1 MLQYKQAVQE
11 YRSNIYNYAYYY
23 LRSREEA
30 EDVTQEVLI
39 KLWNNWNS
47 IDQSLL
53 QPWII
58 RVTRNASIDA
68 LRKRKSYRA
77 RVVKDADDYT
87 MASATTP
94 EPTPDRAVEGE
105 DIRSRILQALD
116 EVKEPYKSV
125 VILREIE
132 DMKYEEISQA
142 LDIPL
147 NTVKVYLHRGR
158 HMIRNIL
165 RRTTNNEINR

>member
-23 LRSREEA
+23 LRNREEA
-30 EDVTQEVLI
+30 EDVAQEVLI
-39 KLWNNWNS
+39 KLWNNWNN

-53 QPWII
+53 QPWLI

-87 MASATTP
+87 MLSATTP
-94 EPTPDRAVEGE
+94 EPQPDKVTEGK
-105 DIRSRILQALD
+105 DIRGRIEDAL
-116 EVKEPYKSV
+116 EQVKEPYRTV
-125 VILREIE
+125 VILREIQ

-142 LDIPL
+142 LEIPL

-158 HMIRNIL
+158 HMMRNIL
-165 RRTTNNEINR
+165 RKATNNEIDR

>member
-53 QPWII
+53 QPWLI

-87 MASATTP
+87 MLSATTP
-94 EPTPDRAVEGE
+94 EPQPDKMTEGK
-105 DIRSRILQALD
+105 DIRGRIEDALAQ
-116 EVKEPYKSV
+116 VKEPYRTV
-125 VILREIE
+125 VILREIQ

-142 LDIPL
+142 LEIPL

-158 HMIRNIL
+158 HMMRNIL
-165 RRTTNNEINR
+165 RKATNNEIDQ